1 MLRVGING
9 FGRIGRA
16 IFRSNLKNKYFDVV
30 AINEINQNKDN
41 IVYQLNYD
49 TLYGQLDRKYS
60 CIDNYIF
67 NGNSKVRLFNEK
79 KSRSHFKIRSS

>member
-41 IVYQLNYD
+41 I
-49 TLYGQLDRKYS
+49 S
-60 CIDNYIF
+60 IDNSILIYDYVNKSSRNIYLP
-67 NGNSKVRLFNEK
+67 NSISEIHEVLA
-79 KSRSHFKIRSS
+79 I